1 MSGKCANCELSIEV
15 AEKVITG
22 GQLDEYEW
30 ACSNNCYDD
39 LIEKGCPLEING
51 HYRKKRG

>member
-1 MSGKCANCELSIEV
+1 MSEKCVNCGLSIGV
-15 AEKVITG
+15 AEKIITG
-22 GQLDEYEW
+22 GYLAQHEW

-39 LIEKGCPLEING
+39 LTEKGCPLEING